1 MFASALLCYAYALRP
16 LLRVAR
22 PYPRA
27 SSAFFAP
34 PSPSFCISLVL
45 ILSPASTLAFRPHL
59 VSRSLFRLVLV
70 LIAPYLCAPLRPLLQ
85 TADRS
90 EGKKLSI
97 GDNLKQLIRRII
109 RELSP
114 ERGFN
119 PNNAPFAVEIQP
131 HTLEALLF
139 FPDSTRAV
147 VTNRDFFVQNAC
159 RTLQVSCMRRF
170 LYEAHHTRS
179 VLLMTCTT
187 HELHRLFRMCL
198 WTYLFLSRL

>member
-1 MFASALLCYAYALRP
+1 MRSYFLRHALLP
-16 LLRVAR
+16 FVAV
-22 PYPRA
+22 
-27 SSAFFAP
+27 
-34 PSPSFCISLVL
+34 CIDPVL
-45 ILSPASTLAFRPHL
+45 ALSPASSLAFRPHL

-97 GDNLKQLIRRII
+97 GDSLKQLIRRII

-114 ERGFN
+114 DRGFN

-131 HTLEALLF
+131 HTLEARLF
-139 FPDSTRAV
+139 FPGSTRAV
-147 VTNRDFFVQNAC
+147 VTNRDFFAQNAC
-159 RTLQVSCMRRF
+159 RTLQVSCMRCF

-179 VLLMTCTT
+179 APRKKRIAYDV
-187 HELHRLFRMCL
+187 HHA
-198 WTYLFLSRL
+198 

>member
-45 ILSPASTLAFRPHL
+45 ILPPASSLAFRPHL
-59 VSRSLFRLVLV
+59 ASRFLSRPVLV
-70 LIAPYLCAPLRPLLQ
+70 FVASHLCAPLRPLLQ

-97 GDNLKQLIRRII
+97 GDSPKQFIRRII

-119 PNNAPFAVEIQP
+119 PNNTPFAVEIQP
-131 HTLEALLF
+131 HTLEARLF
-139 FPDSTRAV
+139 FPGSTRAV
-147 VTNRDFFVQNAC
+147 VTNRDFFAQNAC
-159 RTLQVSCMRRF
+159 RTLQVSCMRCF

-179 VLLMTCTT
+179 APHKKRIAYDV
-187 HELHRLFRMCL
+187 HHA
-198 WTYLFLSRL
+198 

>member
-1 MFASALLCYAYALRP
+1 MFASVLLCYAYALRP

-27 SSAFFAP
+27 SSAFSLLLRCRFASLSFSP
-34 PSPSFCISLVL
+34 CLPLPFSPSAL
-45 ILSPASTLAFRPHL
+45 ILSPAPSFAFRPHL
-59 VSRSLFRLVLV
+59 ASRFLSRPVLV
-70 LIAPYLCAPLRPLLQ
+70 FVASHLCAPLRPLLQ

-97 GDNLKQLIRRII
+97 GDSLKQLIRRII

-131 HTLEALLF
+131 HTLEARLF
-139 FPDSTRAV
+139 FPGSTRAV
-147 VTNRDFFVQNAC
+147 VTNRDFFAQNAC

-170 LYEAHHTRS
+170 LYEVHRARSAPHKKRIAYDVHHA
-179 VLLMTCTT
+179 
-187 HELHRLFRMCL
+187 
-198 WTYLFLSRL
+198 

>member
-1 MFASALLCYAYALRP
+1 MFASVLLRYAYALRP

-27 SSAFFAP
+27 SSAFSLLLRCRFASLSFSP
-34 PSPSFCISLVL
+34 CLPLPLSPSAL
-45 ILSPASTLAFRPHL
+45 ILSPASFLAFRPHL

-97 GDNLKQLIRRII
+97 GDSLKQLIRRII

-114 ERGFN
+114 ERSFN

-131 HTLEALLF
+131 HTLEARLF
-139 FPDSTRAV
+139 FLARPELLSPIETFSSRAPV
-147 VTNRDFFVQNAC
+147 VLC
-159 RTLQVSCMRRF
+159 RCR
-170 LYEAHHTRS
+170 A
-179 VLLMTCTT
+179 
-187 HELHRLFRMCL
+187 
-198 WTYLFLSRL
+198 

>member
-1 MFASALLCYAYALRP
+1 MLASALLCYAYALRP

-45 ILSPASTLAFRPHL
+45 ILPPASFLAFRPHL

-85 TADRS
+85 TAGRS

-97 GDNLKQLIRRII
+97 GDSLKQLIRRAI
-109 RELSP
+109 RKLSP
-114 ERGFN
+114 EWGFK

-131 HTLEALLF
+131 HTLEARLF
-139 FPDSTRAV
+139 FPGSTRAV

-170 LYEAHHTRS
+170 LYEVHRARSAPHKKRIAYDVHHA
-179 VLLMTCTT
+179 
-187 HELHRLFRMCL
+187 
-198 WTYLFLSRL
+198 

>member
-1 MFASALLCYAYALRP
+1 MADYSPAAGRFSAVMFASALLCYAYALRP

-34 PSPSFCISLVL
+34 PSLPFCISLVL
-45 ILSPASTLAFRPHL
+45 ALSPASSLAFRPHL

-70 LIAPYLCAPLRPLLQ
+70 LIAPYLCVPLRPLLQ

-97 GDNLKQLIRRII
+97 GDSLKQLIRRII

-114 ERGFN
+114 ERSFN

-131 HTLEALLF
+131 HTLEARLF
-139 FPDSTRAV
+139 FLARPELLSPIETFSSRAPAV
-147 VTNRDFFVQNAC
+147 LC
-159 RTLQVSCMRRF
+159 RCR
-170 LYEAHHTRS
+170 A
-179 VLLMTCTT
+179 
-187 HELHRLFRMCL
+187 
-198 WTYLFLSRL
+198 

>member
-45 ILSPASTLAFRPHL
+45 ILPPASSLAFRPHL
-59 VSRSLFRLVLV
+59 VSRSLFRPVLV

-97 GDNLKQLIRRII
+97 GDSPKQLIRRII

-119 PNNAPFAVEIQP
+119 PSNTPFAVEIQP
-131 HTLEALLF
+131 HTLEARLF
-139 FPDSTRAV
+139 FPGSTRAV
-147 VTNRDFFVQNAC
+147 VTNRDFFVQSAC

-170 LYEAHHTRS
+170 LYEVHRARSAPHKKRIAYDVHHA
-179 VLLMTCTT
+179 
-187 HELHRLFRMCL
+187 
-198 WTYLFLSRL
+198 

>member
-1 MFASALLCYAYALRP
+1 MFASVLLCYAYALRP

-34 PSPSFCISLVL
+34 PSLPFCISLVL
-45 ILSPASTLAFRPHL
+45 ALSPASSLAFRPHL

-70 LIAPYLCAPLRPLLQ
+70 LIAPYLCVPLRPLLQ

-97 GDNLKQLIRRII
+97 GDSLKQLIRRAI
-109 RELSP
+109 RKLSP
-114 ERGFN
+114 EWGFK
-119 PNNAPFAVEIQP
+119 PNNAPFAVETQP
-131 HTLEALLF
+131 HAFEVHLI
-139 FPDSTRAV
+139 FPGSTRAV
-147 VTNRDFFVQNAC
+147 VTNRDFFVQSAC

-170 LYEAHHTRS
+170 LYEVHRARSAPHKKRIAYDVHHA
-179 VLLMTCTT
+179 
-187 HELHRLFRMCL
+187 
-198 WTYLFLSRL
+198 

>member
-34 PSPSFCISLVL
+34 PSLPFCISLVL
-45 ILSPASTLAFRPHL
+45 ALSPASSLAFRPHL

-70 LIAPYLCAPLRPLLQ
+70 LIAPYLCVPLRPLLQ

-97 GDNLKQLIRRII
+97 GDSLKQLIRRAI
-109 RELSP
+109 RKLSP
-114 ERGFN
+114 EWGFK
-119 PNNAPFAVEIQP
+119 PNNAPFAVETQP
-131 HTLEALLF
+131 HAFEVHLI
-139 FPDSTRAV
+139 FPGSTRAV
-147 VTNRDFFVQNAC
+147 VTNRDFFVQSAC

-170 LYEAHHTRS
+170 LYEVHRARSAPHKKRIAYDVHHA
-179 VLLMTCTT
+179 
-187 HELHRLFRMCL
+187 
-198 WTYLFLSRL
+198 